1 MSPAEAQ
8 KGWRCLGLQV
18 PAALKAQA
26 NTFPSGAFALPC
38 GTTWWQHSV
47 SSGKLGKGKDTESV
61 VGRTG
66 GSDLI
71 KVANQVL
78 TTLKA
83 TRETNFTL
91 LPLGMSVEPQT
102 LNERKAELS

>member
-1 MSPAEAQ
+1 M
-8 KGWRCLGLQV
+8 
-18 PAALKAQA
+18 
-26 NTFPSGAFALPC
+26 
-38 GTTWWQHSV
+38 
-47 SSGKLGKGKDTESV
+47 

>member
-38 GTTWWQHSV
+38 GTTWWQHGV
-47 SSGKLGKGKDTESV
+47 SSGKLGKGKDTEC
-61 VGRTG
+61 GRTG

-71 KVANQVL
+71 KVANRVL

-91 LPLGMSVEPQT
+91 LPLEMSVE
-102 LNERKAELS
+102 LS